1 MWLGVCRGVVVV
13 LGLLQRLKG
22 GEAGDGGGWGGGV
35 EGGRR
40 VVTSDTFVNRDVIGL
55 TYRP

>member
-1 MWLGVCRGVVVV
+1 MCDCVGVGGWGV

-22 GEAGDGGGWGGGV
+22 GEAGDGGGGGV

-40 VVTSDTFVNRDVIGL
+40 VVTSDAFVNRDVIGL